1 MRRTYKIIVL
11 LLSIATCSA
20 KAKTGVDELCKIID
34 RDKNPYITINKS
46 SSMVYDLDFEACQ
59 NNQKVKDY
67 FLKLLDVHEYL
78 DYYMAEFNQHQEWLL
93 ANYLKIHFNRAYV
106 DSVYRTP
113 ALLKHYS
120 DMMRNREES
129 RQIKDFY
136 YDDYTNFD
144 NIKRIFTYL
153 RYPEAYQK
161 MLANI
166 NEKKDSGKFRK
177 LLRIMQDHEEWKQFL
192 AEIQS
197 KIRDKSYSMEDLEYF
212 MKEYN
217 KLRIYGSSSV
227 DFFLCMLDYKDTT
240 YYSGC
245 SCLRA
250 GGKKFP
256 FNIAVLGDS
265 EKITDYLMRSDNPTI
280 REICYS
286 LWRDRRSSSGTYL
299 DDLLCKMS
307 YEELEKISEK
317 IIQNKEAFVEVLEPL
332 KKKLDEEN
340 NWWRSKIPYRK
351 GE

>member
-1 MRRTYKIIVL
+1 
-11 LLSIATCSA
+11 
-20 KAKTGVDELCKIID
+20 
-34 RDKNPYITINKS
+34 
-46 SSMVYDLDFEACQ
+46 MVYDLDFEACQ

-67 FLKLLDVHEYL
+67 FLKLLDVNEYL
-78 DYYMAEFNQHQEWLL
+78 DYYMAYFNQHQAGILNE
-93 ANYLKIHFNRAYV
+93 YLKDHFKRAYI

-120 DMMRNREES
+120 DMLRNREES
-129 RQIKDFY
+129 KWVESFYEYTDFDDIKH
-136 YDDYTNFD
+136 
-144 NIKRIFTYL
+144 IFTHL

-161 MLANI
+161 ILANI

-265 EKITDYLMRSDNPTI
+265 NKITDYLMRSDNPTI

-332 KKKLDEEN
+332 KKSLTK
-340 NWWRSKIPYRK
+340 RTTGGVRK
-351 GE
+351 YHTEKGSNGTVG

>member
-34 RDKNPYITINKS
+34 RDKNAYITINRS

-78 DYYMAEFNQHQEWLL
+78 DYHMTYFNQNQTGILDE
-93 ANYLKIHFNRAYV
+93 YLKDHFNRTYV

-120 DMMRNREES
+120 DMLRNREEA
-129 RQIKDFY
+129 KWVENFY
-136 YDDYTNFD
+136 EYTSVYYINH
-144 NIKRIFTYL
+144 IFSHL

-161 MLANI
+161 ILANV
-166 NEKKDSGKFRK
+166 NEKKDSEKFRK

-192 AEIQS
+192 AEMQS

-217 KLRIYGSSSV
+217 KLWIYGSSSV

-265 EKITDYLMRSDNPTI
+265 NKITDYLMRSDNPTI

-299 DDLLCKMS
+299 DDLLCKMN

>member
-1 MRRTYKIIVL
+1 
-11 LLSIATCSA
+11 
-20 KAKTGVDELCKIID
+20 
-34 RDKNPYITINKS
+34 
-46 SSMVYDLDFEACQ
+46 MVYDLDFEACQ

-67 FLKLLDVHEYL
+67 FLKLLDVNEYL
-78 DYYMAEFNQHQEWLL
+78 DYHMTDFNQHQTGILRE
-93 ANYLKIHFNRAYV
+93 YLKDHFSRAYI

-120 DMMRNREES
+120 DMLRNREEA
-129 RQIKDFY
+129 KWVENFY
-136 YDDYTNFD
+136 EYTSVYYINH
-144 NIKRIFTYL
+144 IFSHL

-161 MLANI
+161 ILANV
-166 NEKKDSGKFRK
+166 NEKKDSEKFRK

-192 AEIQS
+192 AEMQS

-212 MKEYN
+212 MNEYN
-217 KLRIYGSSSV
+217 KLWIYGSSSV

-286 LWRDRRSSSGTYL
+286 LWRDRRSSSDTYL

>member
-1 MRRTYKIIVL
+1 MKRTYKIIVL
-11 LLSIATCSA
+11 LLSIVTCSA
-20 KAKTGVDELCKIID
+20 KAKTGVDEFCKVID
-34 RDKNPYITINKS
+34 SDKNAYKTINKS

-67 FLKLLDVHEYL
+67 FLKLLDVHEFL
-78 DYYMAEFNQHQEWLL
+78 DYYMADFNQHQAGHL
-93 ANYLKIHFNRAYV
+93 AHYLDLHFNRAYI

-120 DMMRNREES
+120 DMLRNREES
-129 RQIKDFY
+129 KWVESFYEYTDFY
-136 YDDYTNFD
+136 Y
-144 NIKRIFTYL
+144 IKHIFTHL

-161 MLANI
+161 MLANV
-166 NEKKDSGKFRK
+166 NEKKDSENFRE

-197 KIRDKSYSMEDLEYF
+197 KIRNKSYSMEHLEYF
-212 MKEYN
+212 RKEYN
-217 KLRIYGSSSV
+217 KLWIYGSSSV

-240 YYSGC
+240 YYRGC
-245 SCLRA
+245 ACLRA
-250 GGKKFP
+250 GRKKFP

-265 EKITDYLMRSDNPTI
+265 DKITDYLMRSDNPTI

-286 LWRDRRSSSGTYL
+286 LWRDRRSSDITYL
-299 DDLLCKMS
+299 DDLICKMS